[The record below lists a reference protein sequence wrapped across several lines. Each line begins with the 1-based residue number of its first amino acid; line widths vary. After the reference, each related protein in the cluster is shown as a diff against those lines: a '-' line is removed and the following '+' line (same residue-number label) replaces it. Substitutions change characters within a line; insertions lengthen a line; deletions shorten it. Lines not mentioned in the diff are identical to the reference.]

1 MTVSDSSGVGPN
13 LPIPKRAD
21 PNGRLVTVSDSSG
34 LGGGGGGGGGGA
46 GGIANRPLVSACLSA
61 PVNSSPRFS
70 AGAFRS
76 GGYPNVRYMK
86 SSDFCNAD
94 VLVK

>member
-34 LGGGGGGGGGGA
+34 VGGGGGGGGGGA
-46 GGIANRPLVSACLSA
+46 GDGVLSANCPLVSACLSA
-61 PVNSSPRFS
+61 SVNPAR
-70 AGAFRS
+70 
-76 GGYPNVRYMK
+76 V